1 MKCGASIEIT
11 GISGHSWEYA
21 LLRQQVEGKK
31 NQVNVIILTFVV
43 LRIEKLFQNPLKFR
57 LS

>member
-1 MKCGASIEIT
+1 MKYGASIERT
-11 GISGHSWEYA
+11 GISGHSWGYA
-21 LLRQQVEGKK
+21 LLRQQVEGK
-31 NQVNVIILTFVV
+31 NQGNVIIVTFVV

>member
-1 MKCGASIEIT
+1 MKYGASIEIT

-31 NQVNVIILTFVV
+31 SSECYHFDFCGA
-43 LRIEKLFQNPLKFR
+43 ED
-57 LS
+57 

>member
-1 MKCGASIEIT
+1 MKYGASIERT
-11 GISGHSWEYA
+11 GISGHSWGYA
-21 LLRQQVEGKK
+21 LLRQQVEGK
-31 NQVNVIILTFVV
+31 NQVNVIIVTFVV

>member
-1 MKCGASIEIT
+1 MKYGASIEIT

-21 LLRQQVEGKK
+21 LLRQQVEGK
-31 NQVNVIILTFVV
+31 NQVNVIILTSVV